1 MQMISIELAYLVA
14 SIVGVTNHIRHEV
27 DAKQDSCDAK
37 QFAADSVKTYGS
49 SDEAVKV

>member
-1 MQMISIELAYLVA
+1 MSTVELAYLVA
-14 SIVGVTNHIRHEV
+14 SIVGMTNHIRHKV

-49 SDEAVKV
+49 GDEAVKV